1 MNNRTLSNVV
11 PITSGPGTQL
21 SVQLQE
27 SAEAYHLAET
37 IYVIDQRLGRAPMG
51 CLFERLTPQERESYV
66 TRAAIAIRLGDQ
78 VKAIAVAEHAALAI
92 VSDVTRRIRT
102 KSLGAGDPETAI
114 GLHQWRRIGK
124 VAVLAGLEYLGGVA
138 RIRA

>member
-1 MNNRTLSNVV
+1 VAQYS
-11 PITSGPGTQL
+11 P
-21 SVQLQE
+21 QLQE

-37 IYVIDQRLGRAPMG
+37 IYTIDQRLGRAPMG
-51 CLFERLTPQERESYV
+51 CLFDRLTVQERESYV

-92 VSDVTRRIRT
+92 ATDVTRRIRT
-102 KSLGAGDPETAI
+102 QSLGAGDPETAVS
-114 GLHQWRRIGK
+114 LQQWRRIGK
-124 VAVLAGLEYLGGVA
+124 VAVSSALEYLGGVA